1 MAKHKNKKKLLIK
14 RRRPLPKQNF
24 RKPSAL
30 VFPIAAG
37 RGVALFEMK
46 GKLFMAPF
54 LEPGSPRPFDCK
66 HHAISMGLNFCTG
79 IIAETNSAR
88 PGQPR
93 AIVIHLPPKQRA
105 YEYRGP
111 FKDARKA
118 IAELLKAMPNPARI
132 ELVGG
137 GRDKAEQKVIR
148 EELLKKRIRPI
159 INPNHVG
166 GKDPK
171 RWVELRP
178 QEGKPTVFDY
188 SSTYVMKIREY
199 MRNKG
204 LAKGLSGK
212 ELAAYIAN
220 STNQARQAFDER
232 RNAGDKPFLK

>member
-1 MAKHKNKKKLLIK
+1 MAKHPKKKKLLRI
-14 RRRPLPKQNF
+14 RHRSLPKQNF
-24 RKPSAL
+24 RGPSAL

-37 RGVALFEMK
+37 RGVALFEIK
-46 GKLFMAPF
+46 RKLFMAPF
-54 LEPGSPRPFDCK
+54 LEPGSLKAFDCK
-66 HHAISMGLNFCTG
+66 NHAISIGLNFCTG

-88 PGQPR
+88 PDQPR

-105 YEYRGP
+105 YDYRGP

-118 IAELLKAMPNPARI
+118 VVDLLKAMPNPARI

-137 GRDKAEQKVIR
+137 GRDKAEQKIIR
-148 EELLKKRIRPI
+148 EELLKKGIKPI

-188 SSTYVMKIREY
+188 SSNYVMKIREY

-204 LAKGLSGK
+204 LAKGLLGK

-220 STNQARQAFDER
+220 GTNQARQAFNER
-232 RNAGDKPFLK
+232 RTDGDKPFFK